1 VSACPGFVCY
11 AEKTQGSY
19 IIPHLST
26 VKSPLLIT
34 GSLVKNFLAEKIGIN
49 KECVY
54 HVSVMPCYD
63 KKLEATRPDFY
74 DPVNSS
80 RDVDCVLTTEELQKL
95 MGYYKVDLTVLP
107 PASVDCFSDFASD
120 AASHPKAHRFM
131 KHEGG
136 GSGGFC
142 DFVLKYASQKLFGL
156 AVNEV
161 KMVALRNKDFRECL
175 LQSDDGKVLLRFAVA
190 YGFRNIQTILQR
202 IKRNRCEYDFVEIM
216 ACPFGCL
223 NGGGQLRHQSLDAVN
238 DAYERL
244 PSISPLEMHSALQLL
259 DDWKSFQGSKAMNR
273 MLHTQ
278 YSSLEGR
285 DDALRAVQW

>member
-1 VSACPGFVCY
+1 
-11 AEKTQGSY
+11 
-19 IIPHLST
+19 
-26 VKSPLLIT
+26 
-34 GSLVKNFLAEKIGIN
+34 
-49 KECVY
+49 
-54 HVSVMPCYD
+54 
-63 KKLEATRPDFY
+63 
-74 DPVNSS
+74 
-80 RDVDCVLTTEELQKL
+80 
-95 MGYYKVDLTVLP
+95 
-107 PASVDCFSDFASD
+107 
-120 AASHPKAHRFM
+120 
-131 KHEGG
+131 
-136 GSGGFC
+136 
-142 DFVLKYASQKLFGL
+142 
-156 AVNEV
+156 
-161 KMVALRNKDFRECL
+161 MVALRNKDFRECL

-259 DDWKSFQGSKAMNR
+259 ECVLHFAAFTKNSGSKAMNR